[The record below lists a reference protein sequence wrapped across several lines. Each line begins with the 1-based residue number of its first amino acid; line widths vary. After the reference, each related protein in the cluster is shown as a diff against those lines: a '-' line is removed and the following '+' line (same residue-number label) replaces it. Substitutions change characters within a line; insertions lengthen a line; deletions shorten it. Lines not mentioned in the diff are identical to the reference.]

1 MGNLIKKLIMKFT
14 AIIEKSDDGWF
25 VGQIEEI
32 PAAISQGKT
41 IAELKENL
49 LADLKL
55 LLEVNR
61 ENTEREYTGKDVQP
75 TGSLQF
81 FI

>member
-1 MGNLIKKLIMKFT
+1 MKLT
-14 AIIEKSDDGWF
+14 AIIEQDDQGWY

-41 IAELKENL
+41 VEEVKANL
-49 LADLKL
+49 LDALAL

-61 ENTEREYTGKDVQP
+61 EATEKAYKGKPFIREELNVA
-75 TGSLQF
+75 L
-81 FI
+81 

>member
-1 MGNLIKKLIMKFT
+1 MKLT
-14 AIIEKSDDGWF
+14 AIIEKSNDGWY

-41 IAELKENL
+41 IEEVKSNL
-49 LADLKL
+49 LDALTL

-61 ENTEREYTGKDVQP
+61 ETTEKEYLGKTVIRENLV
-75 TGSLQF
+75 F
-81 FI
+81 V

>member
-1 MGNLIKKLIMKFT
+1 MKFT

-25 VGQIEEI
+25 VGQVEEM

-49 LADLKL
+49 LDALKL

-61 ENTEREYTGKDVQP
+61 ENTEKEYSGRSVIREEL
-75 TGSLQF
+75 SLA
-81 FI
+81 

>member
-1 MGNLIKKLIMKFT
+1 MGQ
-14 AIIEKSDDGWF
+14 
-25 VGQIEEI
+25 VEEM

-49 LADLKL
+49 LDALKL

-61 ENTEREYTGKDVQP
+61 ENTEKEYSGRSVIREEL
-75 TGSLQF
+75 SLA
-81 FI
+81 